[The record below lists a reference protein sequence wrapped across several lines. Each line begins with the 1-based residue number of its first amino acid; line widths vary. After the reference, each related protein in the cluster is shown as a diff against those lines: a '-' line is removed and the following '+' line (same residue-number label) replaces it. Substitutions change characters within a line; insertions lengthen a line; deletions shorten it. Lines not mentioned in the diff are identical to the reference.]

1 MGAGNSVCINIHL
14 DGTNPSYFA
23 GEVVSGTV
31 NINIKEGH
39 VKVDEIFISLTGEA
53 GYETKYTVRSTN
65 GAVVRVD
72 TDHHNKSFLDVKKL
86 LESPP
91 LGQKELVYYPGDYS
105 WRFEIPLPAQLPPSI
120 NQPNKYPHVRYKL
133 KLVIDKPWYKQ
144 NTNEILHL
152 TIFPHVNLVH
162 NPQYLMAI
170 SFDNHNRKDVTLK
183 GSINKQ
189 GYVPGETITG
199 TLEIENPRRIL
210 LKKVHLSLVQHAQ
223 VEPNP
228 HEQII
233 FETNLPALDSRNDER
248 IMEKFSLT
256 IPPLPLAPSYSF
268 CGGSRHTT
276 TVSVN
281 YCLKFDVK
289 VEGMLTNFDVT
300 APITLGTESDT
311 KSNQHQLYQTTNFS
325 PNTLSFYPQI
335 NADDSTPPPPSYDSI
350 S

>member
-14 DGTNPSYFA
+14 DETNPCYFA
-23 GEVVSGTV
+23 GDVVSGV
-31 NINIKEGH
+31 VDIKIKEGD
-39 VKVDEIFISLTGEA
+39 VKIDKIYISLTGEA
-53 GYETKYTVRSTN
+53 GYVTKHTVQNTN

-72 TDHHNKSFLDVKKL
+72 TYHHNKSFLNVKKL
-86 LESPP
+86 LESPQA
-91 LGQKELVYYPGDYS
+91 GQKELVYHPGDYS
-105 WRFEIPLPAQLPPSI
+105 WRFEIPLPVQLPPSI
-120 NQPNKYPHVRYKL
+120 NQPSEYPRVRYNL
-133 KLVIDKPWYKQ
+133 VLVIDKPWYKR
-144 NTNEILHL
+144 NTNETLHL
-152 TIFPHVNLVH
+152 TIFPHVNLMH
-162 NPQYLMAI
+162 NPQYLTPI

-210 LKKVHLSLVQHAQ
+210 LKKVHLSLVQHTQ

-228 HEQII
+228 HQEII
-233 FETNLPALDSRNDER
+233 FETNLPTLDGRNDER

-256 IPPLPLAPSYSF
+256 IPLLPLAPSYSF
-268 CGGSRHTT
+268 CGGSGHTVT
-276 TVSVN
+276 ISVN

-289 VEGMLTNFDVT
+289 AEGMFTNFDVT
-300 APITLGTESDT
+300 APIILGTESDV

-335 NADDSTPPPPSYDSI
+335 NADDSTPRSAKL
-350 S
+350 